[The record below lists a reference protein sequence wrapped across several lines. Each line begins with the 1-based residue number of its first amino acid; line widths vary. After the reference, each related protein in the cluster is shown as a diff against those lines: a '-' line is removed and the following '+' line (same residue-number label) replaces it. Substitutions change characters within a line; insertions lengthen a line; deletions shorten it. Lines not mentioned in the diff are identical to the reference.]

1 MRTVLQR
8 KRFERK
14 GQEKCQYESL
24 PVKRKQP
31 IKVVTNVHRKWCSQS
46 IKSLDFE
53 KLAKYLGIHIRSDGN
68 IILLRRDWEQQ
79 LERLKRSHLTHFF
92 EKVHA
97 IRETVCGRI
106 IYQLRLSD
114 HGLEVTRKLDRMIIK
129 TVKEILHLPTWVS
142 TEWMHHRHGGNIPNL
157 MTLAKLSEKKASKKM
172 KKSEDSIAW
181 TIGDRIDPLNRECF
195 ERLKMTN
202 INRSKTKDEQRKK
215 SDEQIRKQNNDR
227 AIITMFESKIGRD

>member
-1 MRTVLQR
+1 M
-8 KRFERK
+8 
-14 GQEKCQYESL
+14 
-24 PVKRKQP
+24 
-31 IKVVTNVHRKWCSQS
+31 KVVTNVHRKWCSQS

-114 HGLEVTRKLDRMIIK
+114 HGLEVTRKLDRTNMGFDG
-129 TVKEILHLPTWVS
+129 
-142 TEWMHHRHGGNIPNL
+142 MD
-157 MTLAKLSEKKASKKM
+157 AS
-172 KKSEDSIAW
+172 
-181 TIGDRIDPLNRECF
+181 
-195 ERLKMTN
+195 
-202 INRSKTKDEQRKK
+202 
-215 SDEQIRKQNNDR
+215 
-227 AIITMFESKIGRD
+227 